1 MLNTVI
7 DYSILEHFTKSQP
20 AQIPIGREEDNEYW
34 NSFWKFL
41 KQGSDIVLTNYGNQ
55 QNIFLNKLTTGRKG
69 TTIKTED
76 TFKKPHKCKFPKDQD
91 IQTVFFINEE
101 SESDK
106 VKYRKNNGF
115 LFGFRDDYPKVWKE
129 LSLFGKP
136 KVLPVRETDEVANF
150 HSWNQLSE
158 YILPFSDLIIVD
170 NYMFDET
177 VWDNNLF
184 KIIEEFSRLA
194 NVRFNLLLV
203 SFAHSKYV
211 NVYSGLEQKIN
222 DKLKDIGVSCNLSV
236 VLTKERLKEHDRGM
250 FTNYLRIKSGDSLV
264 YFNKNGGFETSGTD
278 IDFHSLS
285 EEDKFNA
292 AYAALVNIKNII
304 GKLKETCEK
313 DKRLF
318 GDLENRLI

>member
-7 DYSILEHFTKSQP
+7 DYSIFEHFTKNQP
-20 AQIPIGREEDNEYW
+20 AQIPIGSEEDNEYW

-41 KQGSDIVLTNYGNQ
+41 KQGSNIILTNYGNQ

-69 TTIKTED
+69 TTFKPED

-91 IQTVFFINEE
+91 IQTVFFLNEE

-106 VKYRKNNGF
+106 VRYRKNNGF
-115 LFGFRDDYPKVWKE
+115 LFGFIDDYPKVWKQ

-136 KVLPVRETDEVANF
+136 KVLPVRKIAEDNF

-184 KIIEEFSRLA
+184 KIIEEFSKLT
-194 NVRFNLLLV
+194 NVKFNLLLV
-203 SFAHSKYV
+203 SFAHSKKV
-211 NVYSGLEQKIN
+211 NAYGGMEKKIK
-222 DKLKDIGVSCNLSV
+222 DKLNDIGVSCNLSV
-236 VLTKERLKEHDRGM
+236 VLTKEFLNEHDRGM
-250 FTNYLRIKSGDSLV
+250 FTNYLRIKSGDSFI
-264 YFNKNGGFETSGTD
+264 YFNKNGGFETKGTD
-278 IDFHSLS
+278 IDFHSFS
-285 EEDKFNA
+285 EGDKFNA
-292 AYAALVNIKNII
+292 ADAALSNIKRII
-304 GKLKETCEK
+304 DKLKEDSEK
-313 DKRLF
+313 EKRLF
-318 GDLENRLI
+318 GDLKNYLI